1 VNGDINFSGNVYQ
14 GGELFISSGSSGPN
28 PWIITD
34 NDISY
39 TSGNV
44 SVTGDLIA
52 QTLTLGSLSV
62 TPGYN
67 LATVTNFG
75 STTSDTIYLTNPT
88 TGLVVDSNLEV
99 GTANLF
105 VDTTTSN
112 VGIGTVTPGY
122 TLDISG
128 DINFSGDIY
137 KDGIIVP
144 SVNPWVMSGNDIS
157 YATGNVTIGNDLT
170 VTGNAAIGDEL
181 TVTGNAQ
188 LQGGVALGGHII
200 PTINAAFDIGSPEF
214 KIRDIYVD
222 DNSFWIGDTAKIS
235 SSGGKMKFK
244 RRKLNKIP
252 KVVRELAI
260 AHSVREVHNEETAE
274 DDAVTYLKA
283 HFPSDNI
290 DSLVDLKLRH
300 WKAYTKSID
309 ATKEISD
316 IFVDHDED
324 YEAVTAAEAW
334 SEVGS
339 NIFSTHKV
347 TIGATTEPRAEL
359 DVVGTG
365 AIIVPSGTAEQQ
377 PTGVNGMIRY
387 NSTIGYMEVYT
398 ATGWSVIA
406 QPPR

>member
-1 VNGDINFSGNVYQ
+1 LYTSIIGSTPWATLDSNVYYTAGSVGVGTTTPVFTLDVNGDINFSGNVYQ

-290 DSLVDLKLRH
+290 DSLVDLKTSTLESVH
-300 WKAYTKSID
+300 
-309 ATKEISD
+309 KEYRCYKGN
-316 IFVDHDED
+316 F
-324 YEAVTAAEAW
+324 
-334 SEVGS
+334 
-339 NIFSTHKV
+339 
-347 TIGATTEPRAEL
+347 
-359 DVVGTG
+359 
-365 AIIVPSGTAEQQ
+365 
-377 PTGVNGMIRY
+377 
-387 NSTIGYMEVYT
+387 
-398 ATGWSVIA
+398 
-406 QPPR
+406 